1 MQNAKWEESA
11 SFREDTRTVNHASVG
26 RTGFNPGLDM
36 MGWVLMVKVGQGN
49 KMV

>member
-1 MQNAKWEESA
+1 MQNANWEESV
-11 SFREDTRTVNHASVG
+11 SFREVPRTLNPASVG
-26 RTGFNPGLDM
+26 RIGFNPGLDM